1 MKVEQ
6 IRLFQVPYTGLEI
19 GRTYQ
24 LTSYFK
30 KYGTDKHIYQTTN
43 VFQPGTTTGVFTVAI
58 PEEAFILK
66 NDRIVVDSYL
76 YRLDDAN

>member
-30 KYGTDKHIYQTTN
+30 KYGTDKHIWQTTMRSFLKIN
-43 VFQPGTTTGVFTVAI
+43 VSSGIATVNTPVVVPG
-58 PEEAFILK
+58 
-66 NDRIVVDSYL
+66 
-76 YRLDDAN
+76 

>member
-1 MKVEQ
+1 MINYKYIYSESRNFEMKVEQ

-30 KYGTDKHIYQTTN
+30 KYGTDKHIWQTTN
-43 VFQPGTTTGVFTVAI
+43 VFQPGTTTGVFT
-58 PEEAFILK
+58 K
-66 NDRIVVDSYL
+66 NAS
-76 YRLDDAN
+76 